1 MSERPLLTVDLDGV
15 ICAPPLGVNVGI
27 HRSFIDPDATAPRAF
42 VLPRWVSAPFDR
54 IRFDIRRPLPE
65 AREALSRLHELR
77 RVVLLTGRRSSP
89 EPWLRQYGLAALI
102 DDIVINDTDDSSPH
116 FKLRSVLSMGAAE
129 HIDDDGRTV
138 QLLAQR
144 SPVRVYLRD
153 WPRNRDL
160 PYAPNV
166 SRIADLLELARFLS
180 ADTPA
185 DTSSDKSSDTPPGSP
200 ANDRR

>member
-1 MSERPLLTVDLDGV
+1 MRERPLLTVDLDGV
-15 ICAPPLGVNVGI
+15 ICAPPLGVNLGG
-27 HRSFIDPDATAPRAF
+27 HRSFLDPDATAPRAF
-42 VLPRWVSAPFDR
+42 VLPRWVAAPFDR

-89 EPWLRQYGLAALI
+89 ERWLRQYGLAALI
-102 DDIVINDTDDSSPH
+102 DDIVINDTGDASTH
-116 FKLRSVLSMGAAE
+116 FKLRCVQSMGAAE
-129 HIDDDGRTV
+129 HIDDDARTV

-144 SPVRVYLRD
+144 SPARVYLRD

-166 SRIADLLELARFLS
+166 SRVANLLELARFLS
-180 ADTPA
+180 SDTSA
-185 DTSSDKSSDTPPGSP
+185 DTSSDTSP
-200 ANDRR
+200 DDSGHDRR